1 MYGQRSGALIGVSSS
16 KDQIQEFVDVNK
28 FTSRSTWSNC
38 NRGAMDTLATIYK
51 DKKLLDDIQ
60 KERNHYYKMIQE
72 RGDVFTREARNAAS
86 R

>member
-1 MYGQRSGALIGVSSS
+1 MDSAAAPLIGVSSS

-51 DKKLLDDIQ
+51 DKSFW
-60 KERNHYYKMIQE
+60 MI
-72 RGDVFTREARNAAS
+72 S
-86 R
+86 RKNGTITIR